1 MGICCSREGGREEL
15 EEAEGWFPWKHD
27 DFLQEQLSGAAG
39 VSMHTK
45 QGWKGVNQD
54 AMAACQVSS
63 NLSFASSHAIAVST

>member
-1 MGICCSREGGREEL
+1 MGICCSREGGGLEL

-27 DFLQEQLSGAAG
+27 DFLQEQHSGAAG

-54 AMAACQVSS
+54 AMAACQVTNSS
-63 NLSFASSHAIAVST
+63 TFPSL